1 MYNQLNFISGIKNLI
16 SLKQSRFKSN
26 TDSVLLREE
35 VKGLVKL
42 PAAEVYCYTYSQ
54 QQFRYIISFNKRQL
68 NG

>member
-1 MYNQLNFISGIKNLI
+1 MYNQLNFISGIKNFI

-54 QQFRYIISFNKRQL
+54 QQFR
-68 NG
+68 